1 MEMDEDPDTLPAQGH
16 GNIIITK
23 YEQGHGAG
31 AAMDMRHK
39 QVDIGKYTNHLG
51 IVHET
56 ELPPVSARE
65 VKQRRK
71 ESKCTNKTKY
81 RSSKKL
87 FQRVNEGIL
96 LAVQGQAW
104 SLLLDTDKVKSQN
117 PGNYKVMK
125 EKGKRSSR
133 ITHRIELDFSST
145 LQNHMTFIQRSGVK
159 QQELC
164 DILVA
169 YSAYN
174 PEVGYHRDLSHVTAI
189 LLLYL
194 PEEDAFWALTQLL
207 AGERHSLQVFYSPN
221 TAQLERLL
229 LHQEQVLHK
238 SFLKI
243 MRHLKS
249 FGLTLRLWDVLIL
262 EGEWVLTAMVHA
274 SFKIHRKHLMKL
286 PWSTVWE
293 FQERLSQSWA
303 LEDNAVLRILQTSMK
318 ELTRKHRDLPPPAE
332 LEQWSSRVSPGIE
345 PLHEGDR
352 LAVPTP
358 PAQLP

>member
-1 MEMDEDPDTLPAQGH
+1 MEMDEDPDTLPAQEQ

-31 AAMDMRHK
+31 AAMDMRHE

-56 ELPPVSARE
+56 ELPPVSALE
-65 VKQRRK
+65 VKQRCK
-71 ESKCTNKTKY
+71 ESKCTNKWRKMLADQETGTHGCD
-81 RSSKKL
+81 L
-87 FQRVNEGIL
+87 LLQRVNEGIP
-96 LAVQGQAW
+96 LAVQGRAW

-133 ITHRIELDFSST
+133 ITHRIKLDVSST
-145 LQNHMTFIQRSGVK
+145 LQNHMTFIQRSGVN

-164 DILVA
+164 DIVVA

-174 PEVGYHRDLSHVTAI
+174 PEVGYHRDLSHITAI

-207 AGERHSLQVFYSPN
+207 ASERHSLQVFYSPN
-221 TAQLERLL
+221 TAQLGRLL
-229 LHQEQVLHK
+229 SHQEQVLHK

-243 MRHLKS
+243 MRYLGKEGLCIEGSMLTSLLRCFLDGKS
-249 FGLTLRLWDVLIL
+249 FGLTPRLWDVFIL
-262 EGEWVLTAMVHA
+262 EGEWVLTAMVHT
-274 SFKIHRKHLMKL
+274 SFKIHRKRLMKL
-286 PWSTVWE
+286 SWSTVWE

-303 LEDNAVLRILQTSMK
+303 LEDNAVLRNLQTSMK
-318 ELTRKHRDLPPPAE
+318 ELTRKHWDLPP
-332 LEQWSSRVSPGIE
+332 SG
-345 PLHEGDR
+345 
-352 LAVPTP
+352 
-358 PAQLP
+358 